1 MLWPLLGGSCPV
13 GWDYY
18 NENCYYA
25 SAIQSWLG
33 TARSECQA
41 MDADLVSI
49 SNDAEMD
56 FVESIS
62 WELTFYADIIQRDM
76 ATIIIMMMQFD
87 DDDDDDDDDKMM
99 LKFV

>member
-1 MLWPLLGGSCPV
+1 LLGGSCPV

-62 WELTFYADIIQRDM
+62 
-76 ATIIIMMMQFD
+76 
-87 DDDDDDDDDKMM
+87 
-99 LKFV
+99 